1 VQRAVGHPR
10 DHRRG
15 HRNRLAQMQ
24 LARVQVNV
32 QRFAS
37 RVDREAAILDA
48 R

>member
-1 VQRAVGHPR
+1 
-10 DHRRG
+10 
-15 HRNRLAQMQ
+15 MQ